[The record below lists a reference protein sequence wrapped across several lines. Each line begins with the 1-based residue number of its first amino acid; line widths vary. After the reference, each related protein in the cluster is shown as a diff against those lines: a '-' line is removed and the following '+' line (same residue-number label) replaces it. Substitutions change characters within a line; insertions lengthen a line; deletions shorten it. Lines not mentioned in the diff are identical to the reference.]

1 MSFFENTRRPEGFGG
16 KLMVSMMNLG
26 HAALAEW
33 GLQHLAVPEGAAVLD
48 CGCGGGANIKKLLE
62 KAAQG
67 SVKGIDYSEVSVEKS
82 RSLNALAIS
91 AGRCEI
97 MQANVAQLP
106 FEDNS
111 FDLVTAFETVY
122 FWPELPAC
130 FREVGRVLKPGGTFF
145 ICNECGEDNK
155 WTDIVSGLK
164 IYTADELTQ
173 VLTKAGFT
181 DIVMHKNDKG
191 WLCATARK

>member
-26 HAALAEW
+26 HAALAKW
-33 GLQHLAVPEGAAVLD
+33 GLQHLEVPEGAAVLD

-82 RSLNALAIS
+82 RSLNASAIS

-130 FREVGRVLKPGGTFF
+130 FREVGRVLRPGGTFF

>member
-26 HAALAEW
+26 HGALAKW
-33 GLQHLAVPEGAAVLD
+33 GLQHLEVPEGAAVLD

-82 RSLNALAIS
+82 RSLNASAIS

-130 FREVGRVLKPGGTFF
+130 FREVGRVLRPGGTFF
-145 ICNECGEDNK
+145 ICNECDEDNK
-155 WTDIVSGLK
+155 WTDIVSGMK

-173 VLTKAGFT
+173 LLTKAGFT
-181 DIVMHKNDKG
+181 DIVMHKNNKG

>member
-26 HAALAEW
+26 HGALAKW
-33 GLQHLAVPEGAAVLD
+33 GLQHLEVPEGAAVLD

-82 RSLNALAIS
+82 RSLNASAIS

-130 FREVGRVLKPGGTFF
+130 FREVGRVLRPGGTFF
-145 ICNECGEDNK
+145 ICNECDEDNK
-155 WTDIVSGLK
+155 WTDIVSGMK

-173 VLTKAGFT
+173 LLTKAGFT

>member
-26 HAALAEW
+26 HGALAKW
-33 GLQHLAVPEGAAVLD
+33 GLQHLEVPEGAAVLD

-82 RSLNALAIS
+82 RSLNASAIS

-130 FREVGRVLKPGGTFF
+130 FREVGRVLRPGGTFF

-173 VLTKAGFT
+173 LLTKAGFT

>member
-26 HAALAEW
+26 HGALAKW

-82 RSLNALAIS
+82 RSLNASAIS

-130 FREVGRVLKPGGTFF
+130 FREVGRVLRPGGTFF
-145 ICNECGEDNK
+145 ICNECDEDNK
-155 WTDIVSGLK
+155 WTDIVSGMK

>member
-33 GLQHLAVPEGAAVLD
+33 GLQHLAVPEGTAVLD

-82 RSLNALAIS
+82 RSLNASAIS

-130 FREVGRVLKPGGTFF
+130 FREVGRVLRPGGTFF

-155 WTDIVSGLK
+155 WTDIVSGMK

>member
-26 HAALAEW
+26 HGALAEW

-67 SVKGIDYSEVSVEKS
+67 SVKGIDYSEVSVEKA
-82 RSLNALAIS
+82 RSLNASAIS

-130 FREVGRVLKPGGTFF
+130 FREVGRVLRPGGTFF
-145 ICNECGEDNK
+145 ICNECDEDNK
-155 WTDIVSGLK
+155 WTDIVSGMK

>member
-130 FREVGRVLKPGGTFF
+130 FREVGRVLRPGGTFF

>member
-82 RSLNALAIS
+82 RSLNASAIS

-130 FREVGRVLKPGGTFF
+130 FREVGRVLRPGGTFF
-145 ICNECGEDNK
+145 ICNECDEDNK
-155 WTDIVSGLK
+155 WTDIVSGMK

-181 DIVMHKNDKG
+181 DIVMHKNNKG

>member
-26 HAALAEW
+26 HGALAKW
-33 GLQHLAVPEGAAVLD
+33 GLQHLEVPEGAAVLD

-82 RSLNALAIS
+82 RSLNASAIS

-130 FREVGRVLKPGGTFF
+130 FREVGRVLRPGGTFF
-145 ICNECGEDNK
+145 ICNECDEDNK
-155 WTDIVSGLK
+155 WTDIVSGMK
-164 IYTADELTQ
+164 IYTADKLTQ
-173 VLTKAGFT
+173 LLTKAGFT

>member
-82 RSLNALAIS
+82 RSLNASAIS

-106 FEDNS
+106 FEDSS

-130 FREVGRVLKPGGTFF
+130 FREVGRVLRPGGTFF
-145 ICNECGEDNK
+145 ICNECDEDNK
-155 WTDIVSGLK
+155 WTDIVSGMK

>member
-82 RSLNALAIS
+82 RSLNASAIS

-130 FREVGRVLKPGGTFF
+130 FREVGRVLRPGGTFF

-155 WTDIVSGLK
+155 WTDIVSGMK

>member
-26 HAALAEW
+26 QAALAEW

-82 RSLNALAIS
+82 RSLNASAIS

-106 FEDNS
+106 FEDSS

-130 FREVGRVLKPGGTFF
+130 FREVGRVLRPGGTFF
-145 ICNECGEDNK
+145 ICNECDEDNK
-155 WTDIVSGLK
+155 WTDIVSGMK

-173 VLTKAGFT
+173 LLTKAGFT

>member
-62 KAAQG
+62 KAVQG

-82 RSLNALAIS
+82 RSLNASAIS

-130 FREVGRVLKPGGTFF
+130 FREVGRVLRPGGTFF

-155 WTDIVSGLK
+155 WTDIVSGMK

>member
-26 HAALAEW
+26 HGALAKW
-33 GLQHLAVPEGAAVLD
+33 GLQHLEVPEGAAVLD

-82 RSLNALAIS
+82 RSLNASAIS

-130 FREVGRVLKPGGTFF
+130 FREVGRVLRPGGTFF

-155 WTDIVSGLK
+155 WTDIVSGMK

-181 DIVMHKNDKG
+181 DIVMHKKNKG

>member
-67 SVKGIDYSEVSVEKS
+67 SVKGIDYSEVSAEKS

-130 FREVGRVLKPGGTFF
+130 FREVGRVLRPGGTFF

-155 WTDIVSGLK
+155 WTDIVSGMK

>member
-26 HAALAEW
+26 HGALAKW
-33 GLQHLAVPEGAAVLD
+33 GLQHLEVPEGAAVLD

-82 RSLNALAIS
+82 RSLNASAIS

-130 FREVGRVLKPGGTFF
+130 FREVGRVLRPGGTFF

-155 WTDIVSGLK
+155 WTDIVSGMK

>member
-62 KAAQG
+62 KAVQG

-82 RSLNALAIS
+82 RSLNASAIS

-122 FWPELPAC
+122 FWPELPAS
-130 FREVGRVLKPGGTFF
+130 FREVGRVLRPGGTFF

-155 WTDIVSGLK
+155 WTDIVSGMK

>member
-26 HAALAEW
+26 HGALAEW

-82 RSLNALAIS
+82 RSLNASAIS

-130 FREVGRVLKPGGTFF
+130 FREVGRVLRPGGTFF
-145 ICNECGEDNK
+145 ICNECDEDNK
-155 WTDIVSGLK
+155 WTDIVSGMK

>member
-26 HAALAEW
+26 HGALAEW

-82 RSLNALAIS
+82 RSLNASAIS

>member
-26 HAALAEW
+26 HGALAEW

-67 SVKGIDYSEVSVEKS
+67 SVKGIDYSEVSVEKA

-130 FREVGRVLKPGGTFF
+130 FREVGRVLRPGGTFF
-145 ICNECGEDNK
+145 ICNECDEDNK
-155 WTDIVSGLK
+155 WTDIVSGMK

>member
-62 KAAQG
+62 KAVQG

-82 RSLNALAIS
+82 RSLNASAIS

-130 FREVGRVLKPGGTFF
+130 FREVGRVLRPGGTFF

-155 WTDIVSGLK
+155 WTDIVSGMK

-173 VLTKAGFT
+173 LLTKAGFT

>member
-26 HAALAEW
+26 HAALAKW
-33 GLQHLAVPEGAAVLD
+33 GLQHLEVPEGAAVLD

-82 RSLNALAIS
+82 RSLNASAIS

-130 FREVGRVLKPGGTFF
+130 FREVGRVLRPGGTFF

-173 VLTKAGFT
+173 LLTKAGFT

>member
-82 RSLNALAIS
+82 RSLNASAIS

-155 WTDIVSGLK
+155 WTDIVSGMK

>member
-26 HAALAEW
+26 HGALAKW
-33 GLQHLAVPEGAAVLD
+33 GLQHLEVPEGAAVLD

-82 RSLNALAIS
+82 RSLNASAIS

-130 FREVGRVLKPGGTFF
+130 FREVGRVLRPGGTFF

>member
-16 KLMVSMMNLG
+16 KLMVNMMNLG
-26 HAALAEW
+26 HGALAEW
-33 GLQHLAVPEGAAVLD
+33 GLQHLEVPVNAAVLD

-67 SVKGIDYSEVSVEKS
+67 SVKGIDYSEVSVGKA
-82 RSLNALAIS
+82 RSLNAAAIS
-91 AGRCEI
+91 SGRCEI
-97 MQANVAQLP
+97 MQANVAELP
-106 FEDNS
+106 FADSS

-122 FWPELPAC
+122 FWPEISDS

-145 ICNECGEDNK
+145 ICNECSEDNK
-155 WTDIVSGLK
+155 WTDIVSGMK

-173 VLTKAGFT
+173 LLTQAGFS

-191 WLCATARK
+191 WLCAAARK

>member
-82 RSLNALAIS
+82 RSLNASAIS

-130 FREVGRVLKPGGTFF
+130 FREVGRVLRPGGTFF
-145 ICNECGEDNK
+145 ICNECDEDNK

>member
-82 RSLNALAIS
+82 RSLNASAIS

-130 FREVGRVLKPGGTFF
+130 FREVGRVLRPGGTFF
-145 ICNECGEDNK
+145 ICNECDEDNK
-155 WTDIVSGLK
+155 WTDIVSGMK

>member
-130 FREVGRVLKPGGTFF
+130 FREVGRVLRPGGTFF
-145 ICNECGEDNK
+145 ICNECDEDNK
-155 WTDIVSGLK
+155 WTDIVSGMK

>member
-130 FREVGRVLKPGGTFF
+130 FREVGRVLRPGGTFF

-155 WTDIVSGLK
+155 WTDIVSGMK

>member
-91 AGRCEI
+91 VGRCEI

-155 WTDIVSGLK
+155 WTDIVSGMK

>member
-33 GLQHLAVPEGAAVLD
+33 GLQHLAVPEGTAVLD

-82 RSLNALAIS
+82 RSLNASAIS

-130 FREVGRVLKPGGTFF
+130 FREVGRVLRPGGTFF
-145 ICNECGEDNK
+145 ICNECDEDNK
-155 WTDIVSGLK
+155 WTDIVSGMK

-181 DIVMHKNDKG
+181 DIVMHKNNKG

>member
-82 RSLNALAIS
+82 RSLNASAIS

-130 FREVGRVLKPGGTFF
+130 FREVGRVLRPGGTFF
-145 ICNECGEDNK
+145 ICNECDEDNK
-155 WTDIVSGLK
+155 WTDIVSGMK

-173 VLTKAGFT
+173 LLTKAGFT
-181 DIVMHKNDKG
+181 DIVMHKNNKG

>member
-155 WTDIVSGLK
+155 WTDIVSGMK

>member
-106 FEDNS
+106 FEDSS

-130 FREVGRVLKPGGTFF
+130 FREVGRVLRPGGTFF

-155 WTDIVSGLK
+155 WTDIVSGMK

-181 DIVMHKNDKG
+181 DIVMNKNDKG